1 MTQIDIE
8 FQIETIHTMLTMM
21 ATRLIAIERRQ
32 LLDKIDKVRKL
43 KLYKVTKTNP
53 SGVQKEMLDL
63 TAGELGE
70 ILVNLTIGESVKVE
84 RLG

>member
-1 MTQIDIE
+1 
-8 FQIETIHTMLTMM
+8 
-21 ATRLIAIERRQ
+21 
-32 LLDKIDKVRKL
+32 VRKL